1 MGGPTKIDLQ
11 YVYNVGTNNGQ
22 IAQMNDVV
30 SGEQTVYAY
39 DSLKR
44 LVQAQAS
51 VSLWGQAFGYDGW
64 GNLLSKAATP
74 GHSGTSMSLTVAA
87 QSNQPTNQGF
97 AFDGNG
103 NATSLPN
110 VTSMPTGYDVENRMG
125 GDWYDQWNQPLERGG
140 VWNEYGLNGERLGTY
155 SYGYTTNCM
164 QSGLY
169 LICQPVIIPTQVSRN
184 IYFGGRLIQSN
195 GLTVATDRLGSARMD
210 ENGHRA
216 EFFPY
221 GEAVA
226 NSLTSPDLFATYA
239 RDSGTG
245 LDYAGQRW
253 YTSTY
258 GRFNRPDPSGTSAHI
273 GSPSSWN
280 RYAYVLGDPIGSN
293 DPSGLDCGQDSLF
306 GFCSADDGSDVG
318 SNGDS
323 GTDGG
328 GGISACDDPAN
339 LNPNCSIA
347 PAQCA
352 DPACS
357 TGGAGNGFLPPIL
370 VGAGAGGIGIGIG
383 IWEGGCGNNRR
394 CSRMH
399 RERHLWWGG
408 CCDGSRGYRYCYQQ
422 FASDSARGALR
433 WHERNA
439 PGTRRQL
446 LHYRHFGSWDFAPRR
461 HFYNNAGAANSNF
474 AGQCQRHGRCIC
486 HEQPVSWCRSVPCA
500 HPDACG
506 SSGGGRHPARPE
518 NHNDY
523 ERFRLSKCCEK
534 R

>member
-1 MGGPTKIDLQ
+1 MAYGPAGETQTIQYRTSGGNYFNENRTYNNRAQLKEISSSVMGGPTKIDLQ

-74 GHSGTSMSLTVAA
+74 GHSGTSMSLAVAP

-140 VWNEYGLNGERLGTY
+140 VWNEYGVNGERLGTY

-164 QSGLY
+164 PSGPY
-169 LICQPVIIPTQVSRN
+169 LICAPVIIPTQVSRN

-258 GRFNRPDPSGTSAHI
+258 GRFTSSDHYV
-273 GSPSSWN
+273 GSAGLGMPGSWN
-280 RYAYVLGDPIGSN
+280 RYAYGLGDPIN
-293 DPSGLDCGQDSLF
+293 LTDR
-306 GFCSADDGSDVG
+306 
-318 SNGDS
+318 S
-323 GTDGG
+323 GTHVDCTDDSCNEADCDGD
-328 GGISACDDPAN
+328 ALA
-339 LNPNCSIA
+339 CSIDEENSGSGA
-347 PAQCA
+347 AGGYYNLGATGTAAAVTSTLTFGTGQSYSSTTFSQYPA
-352 DPACS
+352 DPVPTQSSQSYNELLGWLAPPL
-357 TGGAGNGFLPPIL
+357 LPSAQNPY
-370 VGAGAGGIGIGIG
+370 
-383 IWEGGCGNNRR
+383 
-394 CSRMH
+394 S
-399 RERHLWWGG
+399 
-408 CCDGSRGYRYCYQQ
+408 
-422 FASDSARGALR
+422 ASDTYTGASAQ
-433 WHERNA
+433 WHVLEW
-439 PGTRRQL
+439 RR
-446 LHYRHFGSWDFAPRR
+446 
-461 HFYNNAGAANSNF
+461 
-474 AGQCQRHGRCIC
+474 
-486 HEQPVSWCRSVPCA
+486 
-500 HPDACG
+500 
-506 SSGGGRHPARPE
+506 
-518 NHNDY
+518 
-523 ERFRLSKCCEK
+523 
-534 R
+534 